1 MKFARFA
8 IAAAAAIPWL
18 IGALASPGADTT
30 RAARDLVAAL
40 RPAQRTALVQP
51 FEGEERIRWSYF
63 PGRRPG
69 IALKDLEPSERAAV
83 FALLRRAHRLQQ
95 IAAGRNREEL
105 EHSVRIGS
113 GDRGFRLTGPF
124 AGVVGNQSEHVL
136 RGGPARAEELTGD

>member
-40 RPAQRTALVQP
+40 RPAPRTALVQP

-69 IALKDLEPSERAAV
+69 VALKDLEPSERAAV
-83 FALLRRAHRLQQ
+83 FALLRSALSAQGMKR
-95 IAAGRNREEL
+95 
-105 EHSVRIGS
+105 
-113 GDRGFRLTGPF
+113 TCCWPF
-124 AGVVGNQSEHVL
+124 TNIPTKTISI
-136 RGGPARAEELTGD
+136 R